1 MEVSYELM
9 SSNDKEGQETY
20 CKCLTEDSS
29 FGVLSA
35 NKAIFE
41 RVRDTFGEDSSEI
54 EDEVN
59 EAFARKEFCTAI
71 VITSPTNNKSFM
83 FPYIKE
89 RDEETK
95 VIKQMRLVCTQ
106 GSYRELDYEELDNDS
121 TPFHQFYI
129 TSEEFGD
136 NIDSYAEISDK
147 QIMIYD
153 KHLNMKLLFEGLNI
167 RSCQDIHQGYL
178 YTISD
183 NIKMPYS
190 IKNFENGEQVNE
202 EKYENDESPSGFFVY
217 DLTQLFEGKVEKY
230 KLASAIGGV
239 NNLFDNSKFSERFSF
254 IQNFDSIAVIPFPHL
269 NVINCVGMGQKSEYL
284 IWREKNGFFTA
295 LDRKSNL
302 LTWSLASGKL
312 LYSEEQKEDANYD

>member
-1 MEVSYELM
+1 
-9 SSNDKEGQETY
+9 
-20 CKCLTEDSS
+20 
-29 FGVLSA
+29 
-35 NKAIFE
+35 
-41 RVRDTFGEDSSEI
+41 
-54 EDEVN
+54 
-59 EAFARKEFCTAI
+59 
-71 VITSPTNNKSFM
+71 
-83 FPYIKE
+83 
-89 RDEETK
+89 
-95 VIKQMRLVCTQ
+95 MRLVTTQ

-129 TSEEFGD
+129 TSEEFKE
-136 NIDSYAEISDK
+136 NMDSYAEISDK

-153 KHLNMKLLFEGLNI
+153 KHLNMKLLYEGLNI

-183 NIKMPYS
+183 DIKLPYS
-190 IKNFENGEQVNE
+190 IKNFENGEQVSE
-202 EKYENDESPSGFFVY
+202 DKIENDESSSGFFVY

-239 NNLFDNSKFSERFSF
+239 SNLFDNSKFSERFSF

>member
-1 MEVSYELM
+1 MT
-9 SSNDKEGQETY
+9 K
-20 CKCLTEDSS
+20 DSS
-29 FGVLSA
+29 FAVLEA

-41 RVRDTFGEDSSEI
+41 RERDTFGEDSSEI

-147 QIMIYD
+147 
-153 KHLNMKLLFEGLNI
+153 
-167 RSCQDIHQGYL
+167 
-178 YTISD
+178 
-183 NIKMPYS
+183 
-190 IKNFENGEQVNE
+190 
-202 EKYENDESPSGFFVY
+202 
-217 DLTQLFEGKVEKY
+217 
-230 KLASAIGGV
+230 
-239 NNLFDNSKFSERFSF
+239 
-254 IQNFDSIAVIPFPHL
+254 
-269 NVINCVGMGQKSEYL
+269 
-284 IWREKNGFFTA
+284 
-295 LDRKSNL
+295 
-302 LTWSLASGKL
+302 
-312 LYSEEQKEDANYD
+312 